1 MAKVDRKTD
10 QSASKVYDA
19 QRCVIGWP
27 GWIIQTV
34 ARRDDGG
41 HDVALQR
48 NGRVV
53 VVEMMF
59 GKEVSRREA

>member
-1 MAKVDRKTD
+1 VDRTTD

-27 GWIIQTV
+27 GWIIKTV
-34 ARRDDGG
+34 ALRGDGG
-41 HDVALQR
+41 HDVALTR
-48 NGRVV
+48 NGKIV

-59 GKEVSRREA
+59 GKELSRREIN